1 MLHRHLSSS
10 LVRPSRRQI
19 LQGVAGAALVAG
31 LGGRQAFAATDPM
44 VWYSGE
50 SADAVGDWI
59 NAFKEQ
65 SGLPADFYRAGSV
78 KLGQKFEQEVKAKQI
93 GCSVIS
99 GGLTGLFL
107 KWADEGLLDEYKS
120 PEFSGY
126 AEADLIGNFAAPIKA
141 DILCM
146 AYNPSLL
153 KAEDAPKTWEDLLDP
168 KWKGKMVMSDAAS
181 SAGAL
186 QWYAAVRHTYGK
198 GYMEKLSKQE
208 VLVRTGS
215 GEVVE
220 TLISGERP
228 LAAMLLQYHVL
239 KNIAAGANLRVI
251 SPEDG
256 VPVGYTYIAVPKGG
270 KTPEAARKFIDY
282 SLGKEAQA
290 VWEDKYFTSSLRTD
304 ATPDV
309 GDTGAKPLSQV
320 KRLASS
326 TKDMAAFFGQQ
337 TELADEWS
345 TLFK

>member
-1 MLHRHLSSS
+1 MSFDRDRSTFHL
-10 LVRPSRRQI
+10 SRRQV
-19 LQGVAGAALVAG
+19 LKGAAGTALATG
-31 LGGRQAFAATDPM
+31 LTGGAAFAADPM

-50 SADAVGDWI
+50 AADAVGDWI
-59 NAFKEQ
+59 ENFKQ
-65 SGLPADFYRAGSV
+65 ASGLPADFYRAGSV
-78 KLGQKFEQEVKAKQI
+78 KLGQKFEQEVKASQI
-93 GCSVIS
+93 GCSTLS

-107 KWADEGLLDEYKS
+107 KWADEGLLEEYRS
-120 PEFSGY
+120 PEFAAY
-126 AEADLIGNFAAPIKA
+126 NEADLIGNFAAPIKA

-198 GYMEKLSKQE
+198 TYMEKLAKQD

-251 SPEDG
+251 SPAEG
-256 VPVGYTYIAVPKGG
+256 VPVGYTYIAIPKGG
-270 KTPEAARKFIDY
+270 KNPEAARKFIDY
-282 SLGKEAQA
+282 TLSKPAQDI
-290 VWEDKYFTSSLRTD
+290 WQSKYFTSSLRKD
-304 ATPDV
+304 ATTSSQ
-309 GDTGAKPLSQV
+309 DTGAKSLSEV

-345 TLFK
+345 QLFK

>member
-1 MLHRHLSSS
+1 MFRRDLT
-10 LVRPSRRQI
+10 VRPSRRQI
-19 LQGVAGAALVAG
+19 LQGFAAGTALAAG
-31 LGGRQAFAATDPM
+31 LGSATFASTDPM

-59 NAFKEQ
+59 NAFKAQ
-65 SGLPADFYRAGSV
+65 SNLPADFYRAGSV
-78 KLGQKFEQEVKAKQI
+78 KLGQKFEQEVKASQI

-107 KWADEGLLDEYKS
+107 KWADEGLLEEYRS
-120 PEFSGY
+120 PEFAGY
-126 AEADLIGNFAAPIKA
+126 KEEDLIGGVAAPIKA

-153 KAEDAPKTWEDLLDP
+153 KPEDAPKTWEDLLDP

-198 GYMEKLSKQE
+198 GYMEKLAKQD

-256 VPVGYTYIAVPKGG
+256 VPVGYTYIAIPKGG
-270 KTPEAARKFIDY
+270 RSPEAARKFIDY
-282 SLGKEAQA
+282 SLSKQAQD
-290 VWEDKYFTSSLRTD
+290 VWESKYFTSSLRID
-304 ATPDV
+304 ASPAAT
-309 GDTGAKPLSQV
+309 DTGAKPLGQV